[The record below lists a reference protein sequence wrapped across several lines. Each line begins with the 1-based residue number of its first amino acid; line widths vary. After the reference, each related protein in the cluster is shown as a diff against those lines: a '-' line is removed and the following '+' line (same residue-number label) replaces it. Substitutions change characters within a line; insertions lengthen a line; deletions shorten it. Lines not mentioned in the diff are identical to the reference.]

1 MVTISKRQKKPFK
14 GIAGNF
20 GVESDDAVRGVVLPV
35 EGRAYYAS
43 LIEGHWRY
51 WIRRQE
57 DLGKSAESF
66 ADAVGRLLPMR
77 SKAFVSRLND
87 HASGPIQPSFFSR
100 PGGDAIIYDLEDP
113 RLVERFALACSVG
126 EALGRAQRVIS
137 LRPGSRP
144 EQATI
149 LQDALPQMNTNL
161 SLWAV
166 DAPQQSLVF
175 LPNAILLRRER
186 YQWVVPFTEV
196 AVRFELEAHGADETT
211 PTDVGVHP
219 SGRLV
224 TFGEVRLALSDQRV
238 KLQVSNPEC
247 AKQAAAAIQKL
258 IDFAPRQRQPLGP
271 ESEDIQLNARRRP
284 PQRPRPARGAR
295 PEPRIRRRER
305 RPALAE
311 SGGTSVGRI
320 VVKSREEQGA
330 AEGPKISIAPRG
342 AAASAADS
350 AAASGAAAAAGGA
363 ATAGA
368 AASAAEGI
376 VVRLKVDP
384 SERPA
389 PDSEDGLA
397 TPAAARDDEDLI
409 FCDDSGLVFATECFM
424 SEEGPDAPPP
434 GEGGGDL
441 SGLQLSNVS
450 PDADPCPQEAA
461 AAALA
466 DRIRGA
472 VGALMA
478 YVASA
483 DDGFSPA
490 EQRLIRQ
497 ILQLP
502 TGFHLERRFA
512 KIGPGSPAL
521 SGACA
526 FLREQDAELR
536 RRVLSEC
543 ERVAWADD
551 QVTRDEHGRLAEIK
565 QALGI

>member
-20 GVESDDAVRGVVLPV
+20 GVESDESVRGVVLPV

-43 LIEGHWRY
+43 LVEGHWRY

-57 DLGKSAESF
+57 DEGRSAESF

-87 HASGPIQPSFFSR
+87 HASGPIQPTFFSR
-100 PGGDAIIYDLEDP
+100 PSGDAVIYDLEDKQI
-113 RLVERFALACSVG
+113 VERFALACSVG
-126 EALGRAQRVIS
+126 EALSRAQRVIS
-137 LRPGSRP
+137 LRPGQRP

-175 LPNAILLRRER
+175 LPNAVLLRRER
-186 YQWVVPFTEV
+186 YQWVVPFTEI
-196 AVRFELEAHGADETT
+196 AVRFELEAHGADENT
-211 PTDVGVHP
+211 PTDVGMHP

-224 TFGEVRLALSDQRV
+224 TFGEIRLALSDQRV

-258 IDFAPRQRQPLGP
+258 IEFAPRQRRPLGP
-271 ESEDIQLNARRRP
+271 ESEDIQLNARRRAKKKR
-284 PQRPRPARGAR
+284 PQRRE
-295 PEPRIRRRER
+295 EPRVRRRGPR
-305 RPALAE
+305 QPGLAE
-311 SGGTSVGRI
+311 SRGTSVGRI
-320 VVKSREEQGA
+320 VIKSREEQQA
-330 AEGPKISIAPRG
+330 TSGPKISIAPR
-342 AAASAADS
+342 AA
-350 AAASGAAAAAGGA
+350 GAAAAAAGA
-363 ATAGA
+363 AGA

-376 VVRLKVDP
+376 VVRVKVGPDAG
-384 SERPA
+384 ERPA
-389 PDSEDGLA
+389 PDNEDGLP
-397 TPAAARDDEDLI
+397 TPRAAADDEDLI

-441 SGLQLSNVS
+441 SGLNLSNVS
-450 PDADPCPQEAA
+450 PTADPCPQEEA

-466 DRIRGA
+466 DQIRGA

-478 YVASA
+478 YVANA
-483 DDGFSPA
+483 DDGFTAA
-490 EQRLIRQ
+490 EQALIRQ

-502 TGFHLERRFA
+502 RGFHLERRFA
-512 KIGPGSPAL
+512 AIRPGSQAL
-521 SGACA
+521 GNACS
-526 FLREQDAELR
+526 FLRGQDAELR